1 MRLPLVVAG
10 VCGLTLIL
18 GCGGG
23 SQDTPAPGTLT
34 LRLGSDSFPGCQQA
48 WVTVGKIEGSGNGSL
63 WTTLGT
69 ANQTVD
75 LMNPPAALAVTLL
88 DGVSVPAGT
97 YNWFRIT
104 WGSVNSNNPI
114 NLPAYVVVA
123 SGSWPLTM
131 PTGGT
136 TTVPATVAVPS
147 RGAATALLM
156 FSGTRAIQQRAA
168 TAFTFQATGQAYQA
182 GNFGAITGHLDAGAI
197 NLSGVEVYA
206 ETVGGSL
213 LTPTIQRRTFSDANG
228 NYTLQ
233 ALPTAGG
240 TNYYVV
246 AQPAGTS
253 SAYTAVAGGPILV
266 AQAAPYPLSLN
277 FATQT
282 PAAAPGSLSLT
293 VSPASAATEATWV
306 ELSQS
311 GLGAGVP
318 TLIVRSQPLATSGSQ
333 DLATVSG
340 LYPGLY
346 GVTVQRYSSATGK
359 VTGAALQ
366 SPPVVTAGPATTTAP
381 PLTF

>member
-10 VCGLTLIL
+10 VCGLTLTL

-131 PTGGT
+131 PTT

-182 GNFGAITGHLDAGAI
+182 GNFGAITGHLDAGAV

-206 ETVGGSL
+206 ETVSGSL
-213 LTPTIQRRTFSDANG
+213 LTPAIQRRAFSDANG

-253 SAYTAVAGGPILV
+253 SAYAAVAAGPVLASLAV
-266 AQAAPYPLSLN
+266 PYPMSLN
-277 FATQT
+277 FSTQT
-282 PAAAPGSLSLT
+282 PSAAPGSLALT
-293 VSPASAATEATWV
+293 VTPASAATEATWV

-311 GLGAGVP
+311 GLGSGFP

-333 DLATVSG
+333 DLGTVAG

-346 GVTVQRYSSATGK
+346 GVTVQRYHA
-359 VTGAALQ
+359 VTGQVTGSALQ
-366 SPPVVTAGPATTTAP
+366 APPVVTPGPAVTPVPA
-381 PLTF
+381 LTF